1 MIVNPVS
8 GGITL
13 KEITQKITLRNSI
26 QLPDKYKPQ
35 DVLFFDI
42 ETTGF
47 APATTILYLIGC
59 VYYENDSYYIKQWFA
74 DTADAQ
80 TDVLSAFLSF
90 TRKYKYLI
98 HYNGNGFDIPYI
110 IKKCHLLKIEC
121 DFSHIKSFD
130 IYKEIQPLKAL
141 LKLDNLKQKTIEQF
155 LNINREDRYS
165 GGELI
170 QFYNNYLKSPDEQTL
185 EILLLHNHDDIVG
198 MTRILPVLRYLN
210 ILNGNYSFNDITIND
225 VKGSRESK
233 KEVTISLKLPKIVPV
248 RISYGKD
255 SYYLTAYNDIVKI
268 CINVYT
274 EELKFFYPNYKDYY
288 YLPEEDC
295 ALHKS
300 VAFYVDKNFRTKAK
314 AANCYS
320 KKTGT
325 FLPQIEEIIKP
336 YFKIEYEDKIT
347 YFEYTEDFYRDGESI
362 KKYCG
367 HIIKYMER

>member
-1 MIVNPVS
+1 MNINPIS
-8 GGITL
+8 GGNKV
-13 KEITQKITLRNSI
+13 KEITQKLSLENSI
-26 QLPDKYKPQ
+26 QLPEKYNKQ

-59 VYYENDSYYIKQWFA
+59 VYYDNDSYYITQWYA
-74 DTADAQ
+74 DTPDAQ
-80 TDVLSAFLSF
+80 TDVINAFLTF
-90 TRKYKYLI
+90 THKYKYLF

-110 IKKCHLLKIEC
+110 IKKCHLLNIEC

-130 IYKEIQPLKAL
+130 IYKEVQPLKTL
-141 LKLDNLKQKTIEQF
+141 LKLDNLKQKNIEQF
-155 LNINREDRYS
+155 LNINREDKYS

-170 QFYNNYLKSPDEQTL
+170 QFYNNYLKSPDEKTL
-185 EILLLHNHDDIVG
+185 ELLLLHNHDDIVG
-198 MTRILPVLRYLN
+198 MTMILPVLNYLN
-210 ILNGNYSFNDITIND
+210 VLNGNFLFDNINISD
-225 VKGSRESK
+225 SKGK
-233 KEVTISLKLPKIVPV
+233 KEVTITLNLPMTLPL

-255 SYYLTAYNDIVKI
+255 SYYLTAYNDTVKI

-295 ALHKS
+295 AMHKS

-325 FLPQIEEIIKP
+325 FLPQTEEIIKP

-347 YFEYTEDFYRDGESI
+347 YFEYTEEFFNNADAVI
-362 KKYCG
+362 MYCR
-367 HIIKYMER
+367 HIIKHLAKI